1 MTMNV
6 YRRPLQ
12 NALDDTRGGRL
23 RTQVRSFEA
32 RGDMGESLV
41 GTLRQGTTVDRMPV
55 YSAAHVGP
63 DISELKFVDKL
74 FWVEAATVMSKT
86 PLLRRV
92 MMSELHAMWDYEGKL
107 EARDWSKLQDSEV
120 LRHRLL
126 SPPAKM
132 IRIFLSAAA
141 DAVVR
146 EVMKPGSWVKPVLV
160 LGPMVGL
167 TKEVP
172 FSPLPLEASAD
183 TRVMAAQA
191 DDAEVDFSTWAMPD
205 ETPVQAHAR
214 QVLRKVVARW
224 WYRNQHRKA

>member
-1 MTMNV
+1 MNV

-12 NALDDTRGGRL
+12 NALDDTRGGCL

-32 RGDMGESLV
+32 RGDMGESIV
-41 GTLRQGTTVDRMPV
+41 GTLRQGTTVDRVPV
-55 YSAAHVGP
+55 YSAAQVGP
-63 DISELKFVDKL
+63 DISELKFADKL

-86 PLLRRV
+86 PLVRRV

-141 DAVVR
+141 DAVVQ

-172 FSPLPLEASAD
+172 FSPLEARAD

-191 DDAEVDFSTWAMPD
+191 DDAEVDLSTWAMPD
-205 ETPVQAHAR
+205 ETPVQTHAR

-224 WYRNQHRKA
+224 WYIN